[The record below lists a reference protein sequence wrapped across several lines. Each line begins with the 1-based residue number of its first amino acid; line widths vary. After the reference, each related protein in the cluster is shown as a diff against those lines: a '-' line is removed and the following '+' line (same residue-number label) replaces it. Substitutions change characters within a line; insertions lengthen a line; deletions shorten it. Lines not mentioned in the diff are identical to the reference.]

1 MKIVYCIN
9 STEPTYGGTEVV
21 TVMKANAL
29 SMMEGYDV
37 WILVTDQLANS
48 SRTVSE
54 KVHVVDLN
62 IDYYDD
68 NTLWKIFKSYTIK
81 RWRHQRI
88 LQQWMDKIE
97 PDVVISTSQMEKYMI
112 PRLMFKTRPY
122 LIREL
127 HFCSSF
133 RLINAKTWWKR
144 LFAKIT
150 NWYDY
155 QLMIGKYDKLVVLTK
170 EDKEKTWP
178 GNERVIV
185 IPNPLQSCGD
195 APVSQSSRNIRIRP
209 SHVAVAIGRLVSQK
223 NFASAI
229 RIWKKVVDRHH
240 DWVLQIWGEGGQR
253 RMLQR
258 MIDELSL
265 ADNVQLMGYSS
276 DVINIVSE
284 ARFLVFTSDYEG
296 FGMVIVEGMSV
307 GLPAISYTCPC
318 GPKDIITDGVDG
330 FLIAVGDEE
339 MMAKKICQLIENPDL
354 LEKMSIA
361 AMQKASVYS
370 IDRVMQQWV
379 SLFEHNV
386 GRKKM

>member
-97 PDVVISTSQMEKYMI
+97 PDVVISTNQMEKYMI
-112 PRLMFKTRPY
+112 PRLKFKTRPF

-127 HFCSSF
+127 HYCSLY
-133 RLINAKTWWKR
+133 RLINARTWWKR

-155 QLMIGKYDKLVVLTK
+155 NLMIRKYDKIVVLTE
-170 EDKEKTWP
+170 EDKKMIWP
-178 GNERVIV
+178 GDERVVI
-185 IPNPLQSCGD
+185 IPNPFQPFRNVL
-195 APVSQSSRNIRIRP
+195 VSQSFSNIGCDRSNI
-209 SHVAVAIGRLVSQK
+209 AVAIGRLVPEK

-229 RIWKKVVDRHH
+229 RIWRKVVDKHH

-253 RMLQR
+253 GMLKR
-258 MIDELSL
+258 MIAELSL

-276 DVINIVSE
+276 DVIKRISNASL
-284 ARFLVFTSDYEG
+284 LVLTSDYEG

-307 GLPAISYTCPC
+307 GLPAISYACPN
-318 GPKDIITDGVDG
+318 GPQAIISDGVDG
-330 FLIAVGDEE
+330 FLVAVGDEE
-339 MMAKKICQLIENPDL
+339 MMAKKICQLIEDQDL
-354 LEKMSIA
+354 LQKMSA
-361 AMQKASVYS
+361 AATQKASVYS

-379 SLFEHNV
+379 FLFEHNV
-386 GRKKM
+386 GRNKM